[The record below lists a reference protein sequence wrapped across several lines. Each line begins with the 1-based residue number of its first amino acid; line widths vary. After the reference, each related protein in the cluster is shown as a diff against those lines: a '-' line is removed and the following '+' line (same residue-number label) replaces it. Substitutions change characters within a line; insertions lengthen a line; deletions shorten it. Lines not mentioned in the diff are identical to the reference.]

1 MVTNTLAWYGA
12 TDLYSWWWS
21 GHVIRQG
28 GDPYQA
34 YFDHT
39 VIELPVRYLD
49 GFVVHSLPISRG
61 LPAVPTNSPPML
73 FLLHLL
79 SYLSWDTAKVT
90 WMLLNMAMVATIPWL
105 VLRLLPVRLNALFQ
119 LIIILAFYGMLG
131 PRMAVAQGQTSP
143 LVFLLMLST
152 LLWVRKQ
159 HRWLPGVALGIAL
172 SKFSVAIPL
181 FLLLV
186 HKRKWSVIAIG
197 LLVQVLGFAGMA
209 FLGERSPM
217 DSLLDYVS
225 ITSRHAAAEGIHLT
239 GMYSASTMVIVLIG
253 ITFSFAT
260 LVPIWFYSR
269 QHSKG
274 PNSELRDY
282 AVFAALS
289 LWALLVAFHQAYDL
303 MLAILAIALLLGVV
317 RESGRWHLS
326 PLQLLTVF
334 VLFIATIAVLSLPG
348 RFLEVFIGSYVSWWL
363 TFLVGAITT
372 SLIVL
377 LGACLLLLRQLSRLP
392 SASTGLPTIEGDS

>member
-1 MVTNTLAWYGA
+1 MEVNSDTSPLVGSPARWMNATSLLDKLTDRRVLATLAAVLALYAALSTARMVTNTLAWYGA

-119 LIIILAFYGMLG
+119 LIIVLAFYGMLG

-172 SKFSVAIPL
+172 SKCSV
-181 FLLLV
+181 
-186 HKRKWSVIAIG
+186 G
-197 LLVQVLGFAGMA
+197 
-209 FLGERSPM
+209 
-217 DSLLDYVS
+217 
-225 ITSRHAAAEGIHLT
+225 
-239 GMYSASTMVIVLIG
+239 
-253 ITFSFAT
+253 
-260 LVPIWFYSR
+260 
-269 QHSKG
+269 
-274 PNSELRDY
+274 N
-282 AVFAALS
+282 
-289 LWALLVAFHQAYDL
+289 
-303 MLAILAIALLLGVV
+303 
-317 RESGRWHLS
+317 
-326 PLQLLTVF
+326 
-334 VLFIATIAVLSLPG
+334 
-348 RFLEVFIGSYVSWWL
+348 
-363 TFLVGAITT
+363 
-372 SLIVL
+372 
-377 LGACLLLLRQLSRLP
+377 
-392 SASTGLPTIEGDS
+392 